1 MQRAGHRAGQQPA
14 SGSATATSTPPRA
27 AAPPRPLRPMAPRSS
42 LPAMAPRQ
50 EAERATT
57 EVTEIAPG
65 ILRLQLPIAMPGL
78 GHVNCYALEDERGVT
93 VVDPGMPGPK
103 SWKALVDRFGR
114 GGFALRNVHTVV
126 VTHSH
131 VDHFGASGRLRVEA
145 GAQVV
150 TADSFRRGWAPPDG
164 GGQEL
169 GAVEGTEAPPDS
181 LPWAQPPPGGGAPP
195 RPPL

>member
-42 LPAMAPRQ
+42 LPAMATRQ

-57 EVTEIAPG
+57 EVTEVAPG
-65 ILRLQLPIAMPGL
+65 ILRMQLPIQMPGL

-93 VVDPGMPGPK
+93 VVDPGMPGKK
-103 SWKALVDRFGR
+103 SWGAMLERFATA
-114 GGFALRNVHTVV
+114 GFRLRDIHTVV

-131 VDHFGASGRLRVEA
+131 VDHFGASGRIRVE
-145 GAQVV
+145 
-150 TADSFRRGWAPPDG
+150 S
-164 GGQEL
+164 
-169 GAVEGTEAPPDS
+169 
-181 LPWAQPPPGGGAPP
+181 
-195 RPPL
+195 